1 MSQEFID
8 NPYDQAVGKDYTP
21 DDIYAQGM
29 QEERVRNI
37 IAQIS
42 PDTQLGEIELR
53 IRGYR
58 KDTLTGEWKVI
69 DKDSKEVSPK
79 LVSRYIS
86 YLGSILN
93 QNTSMSNLNSVQ
105 VNKIMKLVIEY
116 LSDDMDA
123 NAEEYGFAEEYTERT
138 RIGHII
144 LNSTFM
150 VLNRALNGSEAR
162 RIWKAL
168 SLTESYNPS
177 NESRSKGWLGALK
190 EAVRS

>member
-1 MSQEFID
+1 MSSQFID
-8 NPYDQAVGKDYTP
+8 NPYDQVVEKDYTS
-21 DDIYAQGM
+21 DDVYAQGL

-58 KDTLTGEWKVI
+58 KDTFTGEWKRI
-69 DKDSKEVSPK
+69 DKDSKPVSDK

-168 SLTESYNPS
+168 SLSESYSPS
-177 NESRSKGWLGALK
+177 NENRSKGWLGALK